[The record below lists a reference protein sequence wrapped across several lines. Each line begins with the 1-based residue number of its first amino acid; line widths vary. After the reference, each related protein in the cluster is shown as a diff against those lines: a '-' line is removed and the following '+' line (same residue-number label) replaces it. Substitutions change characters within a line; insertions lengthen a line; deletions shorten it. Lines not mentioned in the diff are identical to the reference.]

1 MEPIQKKSLAQ
12 EVADLIKHKIKSGV
26 FAVDSQ
32 LPTEPELMK
41 HFGVGRSSIREAI
54 KYLSQSGF
62 VNVQQGLGTF
72 VISAIGNAL
81 LDDKI
86 ENADFAEVFEV
97 RRILE
102 LKIIEKAALH
112 RTDDQIEL
120 MRQNL
125 KDRLLFGQENKLNE
139 CIEAD
144 IKFHTNIA
152 ESCGNSILSA
162 LYKTLSEH
170 LKKFFFV
177 AHKNTMP
184 FTTSQ
189 QVHEDLLQAIEDKNP
204 AKALENAQKIIGT
217 L

>member
-1 MEPIQKKSLAQ
+1 MELIQKKSLAQ
-12 EVADLIKHKIKSGV
+12 EVADLLKHKIKSGV
-26 FAVDSQ
+26 FAINSQ

-72 VISAIGNAL
+72 VISVTGNTL

-97 RRILE
+97 RQILE
-102 LKIIEKAALH
+102 LKIIEKAALN
-112 RTDDQIEL
+112 RTDNQIKL

-125 KDRLLFGQENKLNE
+125 KDRFSFAQENKLNE

-144 IKFHTNIA
+144 IEFHTNVA

-170 LKKFFFV
+170 VKKFFFV
-177 AHKNTMP
+177 VHQDTTP

-189 QVHEDLLQAIEDKNP
+189 QVHEDLLQAIEDQNP